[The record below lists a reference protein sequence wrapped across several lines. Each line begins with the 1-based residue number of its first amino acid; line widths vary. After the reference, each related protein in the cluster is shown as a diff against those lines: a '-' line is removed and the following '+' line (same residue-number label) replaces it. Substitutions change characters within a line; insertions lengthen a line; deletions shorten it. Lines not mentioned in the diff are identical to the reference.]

1 MTSSLERP
9 EADTQS
15 IDLARLYRA
24 LMARKRWI
32 IIPTAA
38 AFLLSLAYVETTA
51 PRYTG
56 VAKVLIVNQEGY
68 FTQPDKAVIQQA
80 PELDAEAIASEV
92 EGVMTAQVAQKLVE
106 RLNLASNPEY
116 NPELGFLSSLKARL
130 FGPGAPGAPSPAL
143 IDNVLSHM
151 TVFAQTKSRVIQI
164 EFTSRSPELAASGAN
179 AIAQIFLEN
188 QQAAKQDEAKAA
200 SDWLAKKIEALRQKV
215 AEAGAKTEAFR
226 TQSGLFKSGAGPDT
240 PTVSDQQLTDIN
252 TQLAAARAAAAQ
264 ADAKASTLRSLIS
277 RGRIEEVPEA
287 AKDESLRRFIEQR
300 TTLRAQYASES
311 KTLLPQ
317 HPKMRELSA
326 QLSALDGEIKDAA
339 LRAVKGFEND
349 SALAQEEVKNLSA
362 AVDAQSKTVASGNED
377 DIELKTLELDQKAAT
392 DQLESYIQ
400 KFREASARDVAD
412 ASPPNARIIATATPP
427 RLPTF
432 PQKLPIVILST
443 LAAALLSCGAAAT
456 QALLGEAPEN
466 AGERVTPLLADGTA
480 PTASAAP
487 VARAAPL
494 SVFDPSH
501 RLGPDI
507 SAVALKMA
515 NRGELAESLEAI
527 AAERGPILIAVCGA
541 ESVTALAAALD
552 LSRRLSEGQ
561 HTVLI
566 DCGQTQDWL
575 QDVIGAPCEAG
586 KEAAGLA
593 ELSRAEANYA
603 EVLRPD
609 LSGELDILPLGQG
622 ALNTEALPDVFTAL
636 TRAYRC
642 LVVSVSDWRTEEGH
656 LALAAASLA
665 LLVGPNSAV
674 EAAAASLKAA
684 GAEAQGLVIV
694 AQPEAPAKLEA
705 TAAA

>member
-15 IDLARLYRA
+15 IDLARLFRA

-32 IIPTAA
+32 IIPAAA
-38 AFLLSLAYVETTA
+38 AFMLSLAYVETTA

-116 NPELGFLSSLKARL
+116 NPELGFLSLLRARL

-143 IDNVLSHM
+143 VDNVLSHM

-200 SDWLAKKIEALRQKV
+200 SDWLAKKIESLRQKV

-252 TQLAAARAAAAQ
+252 AQLAAARAAAAQ

-287 AKDESLRRFIEQR
+287 AKDDSLRRFLEQR

-317 HPKMRELSA
+317 HPKMRELTA
-326 QLSALDGEIKDAA
+326 QLASLDAEIKDAA
-339 LRAVKGFEND
+339 LRAVKGFENN

-412 ASPPNARIIATATPP
+412 ASPPNARVISIATAP

-432 PQKLPIVILST
+432 PQKLPIVLLST
-443 LAAALLSCGAAAT
+443 VAALLLSCGAAAT

-466 AGERVTPLLADGTA
+466 AGESVTPLLAGGTA
-480 PTASAAP
+480 PAAP
-487 VARAAPL
+487 VAPAAPL

-507 SAVALKMA
+507 SAVTLKMA

-527 AAERGPILIAVCGA
+527 AAERGPILIAVCGS

-561 HTVLI
+561 QTVLI

-622 ALNTEALPDVFTAL
+622 ALNTAALPDVFTAL

-642 LVVSVSDWRTEEGH
+642 LVVSVSDWRTEEAH

-674 EAAAASLKAA
+674 EAAAASLRAS
-684 GAEAQGLVIV
+684 GAEAHGLVIV
-694 AQPEAPAKLEA
+694 AEPEAPAKLEA